1 MVRFLP
7 LLVVGRGIG
16 QVMFQENALT
26 GLLFVVGVALCVP
39 LLAAALVAGAVIG
52 TVVSWLAGFDR
63 SEVLAGIHGFNPAL
77 VGIATLFFFEP
88 GLASLVL
95 LVVGSI
101 VATFVTR
108 WCRGYVPFPTY
119 TAPFVV
125 TTWGVFFLAPVLGA
139 VAVGPGYPALLAN
152 PPVGLTITAILHGV
166 GQVMF
171 QASVWTGLFFVIG
184 IAVNCRPHA
193 VWVIAAS
200 WIGLFVANYQDMVSL
215 PILDHEPFV
224 SRKHAENVRLGLFGY
239 NAALVAL
246 ALFLNR
252 RTLVAP
258 ILGVI
263 FSVPLTEIF
272 PQLGLPALTAP
283 FVVATWM
290 VLFLEY
296 LEPRLFPL
304 GR

>member
-1 MVRFLP
+1 MVRLLP
-7 LLVVGRGIG
+7 ACVVGRGIG

-26 GLLFVVGVALCVP
+26 GLLFVVGIALSIP

-52 TVVSWLAGFDR
+52 TVVAWLARFDKG
-63 SEVLAGIHGFNPAL
+63 EVLAGIYGFNPAL
-77 VGIATLFFFEP
+77 VGIATLFLFEP
-88 GLASLVL
+88 GLVSLVL

-108 WCRGYVPFPTY
+108 WCRAYVPFPTY

-125 TTWGVFFLAPVLGA
+125 TTWGIFFLAPALGA
-139 VAVGPGYPALLAN
+139 VAVGAGYPALLAN
-152 PPVGLTITAILHGV
+152 PPVGLTITAIAHGI

-171 QASVWTGLFFVIG
+171 QASVWTGLFFAIG

-193 VWVIAAS
+193 VWVVAAS
-200 WIGLFVANYQDMVSL
+200 FVGMLVANYQDVAGL
-215 PILDHEPFV
+215 EILDPEQLV
-224 SRKHAENVRLGLFGY
+224 GRRHAENITLGLYGY
-239 NAALVAL
+239 NATLVAL

-258 ILGVI
+258 ILGMI
-263 FSVPLTEIF
+263 LSVPLTEVF

-283 FVVATWM
+283 FVLATWII
-290 VLFLEY
+290 LFLEY
-296 LEPRLFPL
+296 LEPRLFIA